1 MEKYYIEN
9 LYLEITR
16 NCTLQCKH
24 CYKGERRPINMPL
37 DIIDKVFNEVGE
49 IEYLLLTGGE
59 VLMCENEL
67 ERVLFNIRNNGIKV
81 NYISIITNGTVLN
94 LNIIKILKELS
105 LYTNLQIYI
114 SADKFHMMEI
124 ERAGLME
131 KRNRNVEILKSLFDA
146 KEWSY
151 EEKDDLAIDKIG
163 NAETLTLE
171 DLERVNNW
179 GGHKTNYSFKSAEE
193 TKQHQSHYPTA
204 FVTKF
209 NGVFRY
215 VQVDA
220 LGNLS
225 PIYYPY
231 TEEDNLAYGTLNN
244 KLSFIN
250 NLKLIKKN

>member
-131 KRNRNVEILKSLFDA
+131 KRIRNVA
-146 KEWSY
+146 
-151 EEKDDLAIDKIG
+151 
-163 NAETLTLE
+163 
-171 DLERVNNW
+171 R
-179 GGHKTNYSFKSAEE
+179 
-193 TKQHQSHYPTA
+193 
-204 FVTKF
+204 
-209 NGVFRY
+209 
-215 VQVDA
+215 
-220 LGNLS
+220 
-225 PIYYPY
+225 
-231 TEEDNLAYGTLNN
+231 
-244 KLSFIN
+244 
-250 NLKLIKKN
+250 